1 MENHTDEYS
10 GKMQFHTF
18 LSVMRRGRH
27 ITLERLARGLC
38 SESMLTR
45 IEEGERLPGKMLRDR
60 LLARLGLANDGYEDF
75 LWADE
80 YRAWQRRQKLLE
92 AVENKDILEAEKMI
106 ACYERQGEKKDKI
119 ERQFY
124 LTMRAQVIQDQGVE
138 YEELRRIY
146 GRAIDCTLPGRE
158 VKQWKESLLSE
169 QEWNLLLEYIGCGG
183 SVGQLSVCAD
193 ETYQMA
199 AYEILLSAIEEA
211 GMDSYCLVKIYPKA
225 VYALCL
231 ELMKEVEPKR
241 HCGRILQLCSTAVE
255 LLRST
260 KRMFYLCELLEI
272 MESVLEGLRK
282 REDGENGVWIGD
294 VTLSRVRLWRKVLT
308 GLYQSA
314 GVSEKMQNC
323 VYLYRQAMNRFAGEV
338 VRRRRKL
345 LGMTKK
351 ELCEGICHEKTLRR
365 LESGT
370 AKTQREV
377 TEKLLGRLRVSPEY
391 QRHRIV
397 TDRYEALIL
406 YDAVSKALNNRD
418 MKTMGGMLPQLK
430 AVIPMEPTMNRQEIA
445 FLNSLYLW
453 HTERITKQECL
464 ISLKEILEKTVPLEK
479 IRQAKE
485 EYLSDGELIYFY
497 NIADKAEG
505 EEKAD
510 LMESAHAICK
520 RLVSENGIGTDI
532 SIYELMM
539 DSVASYYGNAGKYD
553 RSDEISDKIIKEDL
567 VLRRM
572 TMLHESIYNKLWN
585 HSERIK
591 ESGGEEDKKFL
602 YEELEKCIRL
612 AELCKEIFSEEFY
625 TKKQKEVSK
634 K

>member
-60 LLARLGLANDGYEDF
+60 LLARLGLTNDGYEDF
-75 LWADE
+75 LLADE
-80 YRAWQRRQKLLE
+80 YRAWQRRQKLLN
-92 AVENKDILEAEKMI
+92 AIENKDILEAEKMI

-272 MESVLEGLRK
+272 MEHVWEEQRK
-282 REDGENGVWIGD
+282 GEDGENSVCIGG
-294 VTLSRVRLWRKVLT
+294 VTLSKVRLWRKELV

-314 GVSEKMQNC
+314 GVSEKMENC
-323 VYLYRQAMNRFAGEV
+323 VYLYRQTKNRFIGEV
-338 VRRRRKL
+338 VRRRRKM

-351 ELCEGICHEKTLRR
+351 GLCEGICHEKTLGR
-365 LESGT
+365 LENGT

-377 TEKLLGRLRVSPEY
+377 TVKLLERMRVSPEY
-391 QRHRIV
+391 QRYRIV
-397 TDRYEALIL
+397 TDKYEVLIL
-406 YDAVSKALNNRD
+406 YDAVGKALNNRD
-418 MKTMGGMLPQLK
+418 MKAMGGILPQLK
-430 AVIPMEPTMNRQEIA
+430 AMIPMELTINRQEIA
-445 FLNSLYLW
+445 FLENLYLW
-453 HTERITKQECL
+453 HTEKITKQECL
-464 ISLKEILEKTVPLEK
+464 LRLKEILGETVPLER
-479 IRQAKE
+479 IGQAQE
-485 EYLSDGELIYFY
+485 EYLSVGELIYLY
-497 NIADKAEG
+497 NIADKSEG
-505 EEKAD
+505 GEKAE
-510 LMESAHAICK
+510 LMGAVYAICK
-520 RLVSENGIGTDI
+520 RLVSENGIGADI
-532 SIYELMM
+532 SIYNL
-539 DSVASYYGNAGKYD
+539 VINAIASYFGDVGEYD
-553 RSDEISDKIIKEDL
+553 ISNEMSNRVLRENL

-585 HSERIK
+585 RVERSK
-591 ESGGEEDKKFL
+591 KSGDAEPKKSFRV
-602 YEELEKCIRL
+602 ELESCIRL
-612 AELCKEIFSEEFY
+612 AGLCRDMFSEKFY
-625 TKKQKEVSK
+625 IKMRKWQ
-634 K
+634 

>member
-1 MENHTDEYS
+1 MYS
-10 GKMQFHTF
+10 GGGMQFHTF
-18 LSVMRRGRH
+18 LSMMRRGRH

-92 AVENKDILEAEKMI
+92 AVENKDILEAEKI
-106 ACYERQGEKKDKI
+106 IDQYEQQDGEKDRI
-119 ERQFY
+119 ECQFY
-124 LTMRAQVIQDQGVE
+124 LTMKAQILHYQDTE
-138 YEELRRIY
+138 HAELRSVY
-146 GRAIDCTLPGRE
+146 GMAIDCTLPARD
-158 VKQWKESLLSE
+158 VKHWKESLLSE

-183 SVGQLSVCAD
+183 DVGQISVCAE
-193 ETYQMA
+193 ETYKTA
-199 AYEILLSAIEEA
+199 AYEILLSEIEEA
-211 GMDSYCLVKIYPKA
+211 GMDSYCLAKIYPKA
-225 VYALCL
+225 VYVVCL
-231 ELMKEVEPKR
+231 EWMKEPVSKE
-241 HCGRILQLCSTAVE
+241 HYGRILQLCSAAVE

-272 MESVLEGLRK
+272 MEGVLEELRK
-282 REDGENGVWIGD
+282 REDGENGVCIGD
-294 VTLSRVRLWRKVLT
+294 VTLSKVRLWRKELA

-323 VYLYRQAMNRFAGEV
+323 VYLYRQTMNRFAGEV

-377 TEKLLGRLRVSPEY
+377 TEKLLERLRVSPEY

-397 TDRYEALIL
+397 TDRYEALVL

-418 MKTMGGMLPQLK
+418 MKAMGGMLPQLK

-453 HTERITKQECL
+453 HTEKITKQECL
-464 ISLKEILEKTVPLEK
+464 LRLKEILEETVPLER
-479 IRQAKE
+479 IRQAQE

-505 EEKAD
+505 EEKAE

-520 RLVSENGIGTDI
+520 RLVSENGIGADI

-539 DSVASYYGNAGKYD
+539 DSVASYYGNEGKYD

-567 VLRRM
+567 ALRRM

-591 ESGGEEDKKFL
+591 ESGGEEDKKFR

-612 AELCKEIFSEEFY
+612 AELCKETFSEEFY
-625 TKKQKEVSK
+625 KKKQKEVSK